1 MLAWLVTGSDGR
13 SLLEA
18 FLHGAAVA
26 TAAHPQPSLTRVR
39 QASVDVTSFTSHGPQ
54 PEYWRPRPFR
64 RPHPFWRGLRPCDR
78 IWLQH
83 CRLRLFHSALREL
96 SGFCRCHPSRV
107 RGPNPSTG
115 GPVLSG
121 GPILSGVGFGLVTG
135 SGFNTVVSYRALLR
149 LPYPTYVSD
158 F

>member
-1 MLAWLVTGSDGR
+1 MGPSPSTGGPVLSGGPILSGVGFGLVTGSG
-13 SLLEA
+13 
-18 FLHGAAVA
+18 FNTV
-26 TAAHPQPSLTRVR
+26 V
-39 QASVDVTSFTSHGPQ
+39 SVYFIQLYESS
-54 PEYWRPRPFR
+54 
-64 RPHPFWRGLRPCDR
+64 
-78 IWLQH
+78 
-83 CRLRLFHSALREL
+83 

-121 GPILSGVGFGLVTG
+121 GPILSGVGFGLVIG
-135 SGFNTVVSYRALLR
+135 SGFHTVVSYRALLR